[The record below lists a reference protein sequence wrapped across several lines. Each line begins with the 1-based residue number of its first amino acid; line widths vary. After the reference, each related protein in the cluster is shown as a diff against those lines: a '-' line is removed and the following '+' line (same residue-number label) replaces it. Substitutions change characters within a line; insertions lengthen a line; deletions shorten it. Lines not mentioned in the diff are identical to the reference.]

1 MEDLN
6 AKVIKGINESR
17 ARAKHISCECRCEF
31 AGGKVTRYKNRT
43 IISVNV
49 RVKN

>member
-1 MEDLN
+1 MN
-6 AKVIKGINESR
+6 QGHAQN
-17 ARAKHISCECRCEF
+17 ISPVSVDVNLLVE
-31 AGGKVTRYKNRT
+31 KVTRYKNRT